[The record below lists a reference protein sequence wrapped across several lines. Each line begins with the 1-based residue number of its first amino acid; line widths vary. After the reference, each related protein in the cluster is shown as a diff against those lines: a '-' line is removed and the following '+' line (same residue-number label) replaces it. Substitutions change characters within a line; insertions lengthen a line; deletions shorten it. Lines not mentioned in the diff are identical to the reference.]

1 LVVSFL
7 LDSNPIIYY
16 LNQELPPEG
25 KAFVDRLLLDGVA
38 CSVITRLE
46 VLGTRMLP
54 DQRARAESLLSLFR
68 EVPIDDSTIQQAI
81 ALRSVT
87 RIKSIDA
94 LIAATAL
101 LHDLTL
107 ITRNS
112 KDFVAIA
119 GLSLIDPFQPPA
131 QS

>member
-1 LVVSFL
+1 MSFL
-7 LDSNPIIYY
+7 LDSNPIIDYR
-16 LNQELPPEG
+16 NQRLPPEG
-25 KAFVDRLLLDGVA
+25 KAFIDRLVLDGVA
-38 CSVITRLE
+38 VSVITRLE

-54 DQRARAESLLSLFR
+54 DQRFHAESRLSLFR
-68 EVPIDDSTIQQAI
+68 EFPIDDSTIQQAI

-101 LHDLTL
+101 LHDLPL
-107 ITRNS
+107 ITRNRN
-112 KDFVAIA
+112 DFAAIE
-119 GLSLIDPFQPPA
+119 GLSLLDPFEPPA

>member
-1 LVVSFL
+1 MVSFL

-16 LNQELPPEG
+16 LNQQLPPEG
-25 KAFVDRLLLDGVA
+25 KAFVDRLLLDGAA

-46 VLGTRMLP
+46 VLGARLLP
-54 DQRARAESLLSLFR
+54 DQRAHAESLLSLFR
-68 EVPIDDSTIQQAI
+68 ELPIDDSTIQQAI

-101 LHDLTL
+101 LHDLPL
-107 ITRNS
+107 ISRNR
-112 KDFVAIA
+112 KDFAAIE
-119 GLSLIDPFQPPA
+119 GLSLIDPFQPSNPA
-131 QS
+131 

>member
-1 LVVSFL
+1 MSFL

-54 DQRARAESLLSLFR
+54 NQRARAESLLSLFR

-101 LHDLTL
+101 LHDLPL
-107 ITRNS
+107 ISRNR
-112 KDFVAIA
+112 KDFAAIE

>member
-1 LVVSFL
+1 MSFL

-16 LNQELPPEG
+16 LNQQLPPEG
-25 KAFVDRLLLDGVA
+25 KAFIDRLLLDGVS

-54 DQRARAESLLSLFR
+54 DQRFRAESLLSLFR
-68 EVPIDDSTIQQAI
+68 EVPIDDSIIQQAI

-101 LHDLTL
+101 LYDLPL
-107 ITRNS
+107 VSRNR
-112 KDFVAIA
+112 KDFAAIE

>member
-1 LVVSFL
+1 M
-7 LDSNPIIYY
+7 
-16 LNQELPPEG
+16 
-25 KAFVDRLLLDGVA
+25 
-38 CSVITRLE
+38 ITRLE

-54 DQRARAESLLSLFR
+54 DQRLRAESLLSLFQ
-68 EVPIDDSTIQQAI
+68 ELPISDSTIQQAI

-101 LHDLTL
+101 LHDLPL
-107 ITRNS
+107 ISRNR
-112 KDFVAIA
+112 KDFAAIE

>member
-1 LVVSFL
+1 MVSFL

-16 LNQELPPEG
+16 LNQELPHEG

-101 LHDLTL
+101 LHDLPL
-107 ITRNS
+107 ISRNR
-112 KDFVAIA
+112 KDFAAIE

>member
-1 LVVSFL
+1 MVSFL

-16 LNQELPPEG
+16 LNQQLPPEG
-25 KAFVDRLLLDGVA
+25 KAFIDRLVLDGVA
-38 CSVITRLE
+38 FSVITRLE

-101 LHDLTL
+101 LHDLPL
-107 ITRNS
+107 ISRNR
-112 KDFVAIA
+112 KGFAAIE

>member
-1 LVVSFL
+1 MVSFL

>member
-1 LVVSFL
+1 MVSFL

-16 LNQELPPEG
+16 LNQQLPPEG
-25 KAFVDRLLLDGVA
+25 KVFIDRLLLDGVA

-46 VLGTRMLP
+46 VLGARMSP
-54 DQRARAESLLSLFR
+54 VQRFRAESLLSLFQ
-68 EVPIDDSTIQQAI
+68 VLPIDDSTIQQAI

>member
-1 LVVSFL
+1 MVSFL

-54 DQRARAESLLSLFR
+54 NQRARAESLLSLFR

-101 LHDLTL
+101 LHDLPL
-107 ITRNS
+107 ISRNR
-112 KDFVAIA
+112 KDFAAIE

>member
-1 LVVSFL
+1 MVSFL

-81 ALRSVT
+81 ALRSIT

-101 LHDLTL
+101 LHDLPL
-107 ITRNS
+107 ISR
-112 KDFVAIA
+112 KDFAAIE

>member
-1 LVVSFL
+1 VVSFL

>member
-1 LVVSFL
+1 MSFL

-16 LNQELPPEG
+16 LNQQLSPEG
-25 KAFVDRLLLDGVA
+25 KAFIDRILLDGVA
-38 CSVITRLE
+38 CSVITPLE
-46 VLGTRMLP
+46 VLGTRMPP
-54 DQRARAESLLSLFR
+54 DQRFHAESLLSLFR
-68 EVPIDDSTIQQAI
+68 ELPIDDSTNQQAI

-101 LHDLTL
+101 LHDLPL
-107 ITRNS
+107 ISRNR
-112 KDFVAIA
+112 KDFAAIE